1 MSSSKLSVIGFQYEP
16 EKPDYDPNA
25 QLTYDEQENDSFEPA
40 EKRNAENI
48 HEWCSCGKCH
58 AMPTEQENVCCC
70 DIDAIKYFH
79 LASNSE

>member
-40 EKRNAENI
+40 EKRNAENRNAENRNAENI
-48 HEWCSCGKCH
+48 HAWCSCGKCH
-58 AMPTEQENVCCC
+58 AMPTEQ
-70 DIDAIKYFH
+70 
-79 LASNSE
+79 